1 MALPKLDVP
10 IYDLKLPSNNK
21 KISYRPFLVK
31 EEKILLM
38 AMEGEDEGE
47 ITTAIKQIINNCI
60 VTANIDVD
68 TLPLFDI
75 EYLLLNL
82 RARSMGDIVQITYT
96 KKGCK
101 EKNCKP
107 VKIDVDVNTVKVYKD
122 KTHNPKI
129 ELTDKIGIIMKYPDI
144 ELMAKYIGN
153 FQYEKTKDAFNLI
166 LKCIE
171 SIYDEEEIYSKND
184 YTPDELQEFIEGF
197 TQEQFQKVEHFF
209 NTLPKMYK
217 DIEFNCEKC
226 GYTEEVR
233 LEGLASF
240 FG

>member
-21 KISYRPFLVK
+21 KVSYRPFLVK

-60 VTANIDVD
+60 VSKGIEVEK
-68 TLPLFDI
+68 LPLFDI

-82 RARSMGDIVQITYT
+82 RGRSMGDIVKTNYT
-96 KKGCK
+96 RKSCP
-101 EKNCKP
+101 EENCKP
-107 VKIDVDVNTVKVYKD
+107 VEIEIDVSTVKVHKD

-129 ELTDKIGIIMKYPDI
+129 QLDDKIGIIMKYPDI
-144 ELMAKYIGN
+144 EMMTKYGGMVIK
-153 FQYEKTKDAFNLI
+153 EKTEDAFELI
-166 LKCIE
+166 IKCIE
-171 SIYDEEEIYSKND
+171 SVYDEDTVYSKSD
-184 YTPDELQEFIEGF
+184 YTPDEIKEFVEGF
-197 TQEQFQKVEHFF
+197 TQDQFKRVEHFF

-217 DIEFNCEKC
+217 DVEFNCERC
-226 GYTEEVR
+226 GYKEEMR